1 MRLDK
6 FLKTSRVF
14 KRRTVAKEIALHQK
28 ISVNGRLAKPST
40 NVDKGD
46 VVTIS
51 YRDKELTF
59 RILDVAMHASK
70 DEAGGMYEVIS
81 EN

>member
-51 YRDKELTF
+51 YRDKELSF

>member
-70 DEAGGMYEVIS
+70 DEAGGMYEVIL